1 MAMLKV
7 NSIIAESSYIAVIN
21 KVAGVAIRTLTL
33 LPAKIRAM
41 FQFKKKKKRPQK
53 YDRRK

>member
-21 KVAGVAIRTLTL
+21 KVAGIAIRTLTL

-41 FQFKKKKKRPQK
+41 FQFKKKKKK
-53 YDRRK
+53 STTNK